1 MSFKQIADELNICQ
15 NNVLLF
21 IQEWLDRHG
30 PYDFIVDGANIGL
43 YQWNFVDGGFSVSQ
57 VSEKVVGLYPFL
69 YLHHTSWIC
78 MSFRFSWVWK
88 DISLLLIYLTR
99 NASLKFYYLCNL
111 FISLQLCSVVNVLRQ
126 RSSKKKWPLI
136 LLHNKRATGV
146 LADNPYN
153 KQLIEDWRKAGSLYT
168 TPNGSNDDW

>member
-1 MSFKQIADELNICQ
+1 MRFKQIANELNICQ

-69 YLHHTSWIC
+69 YLHHTSWI
-78 MSFRFSWVWK
+78 
-88 DISLLLIYLTR
+88 
-99 NASLKFYYLCNL
+99 
-111 FISLQLCSVVNVLRQ
+111 
-126 RSSKKKWPLI
+126 
-136 LLHNKRATGV
+136 
-146 LADNPYN
+146 
-153 KQLIEDWRKAGSLYT
+153 
-168 TPNGSNDDW
+168 